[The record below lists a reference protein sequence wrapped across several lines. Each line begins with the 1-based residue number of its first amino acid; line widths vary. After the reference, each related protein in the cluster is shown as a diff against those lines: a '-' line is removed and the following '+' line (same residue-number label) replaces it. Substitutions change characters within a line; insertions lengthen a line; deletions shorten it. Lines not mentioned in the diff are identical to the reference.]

1 MTQCSAPMK
10 RIRPSAR
17 GFGVVVRCGVL
28 RLGALVLAVLLAAG
42 SAVPPCAGAAQ
53 SVQKKAAGSEGAS
66 PARGKR
72 PSALPRAAA
81 ASAAAPAATP
91 GTGPIGREQTP
102 ASEPARIRPQ
112 GQAGEAARAFAAGD
126 VATARGIWERLAA
139 EGDGQAMN
147 NLGVLYDQG
156 QGVEPDVG
164 RALHWFARAA
174 EAGNASGMSNY
185 GRMLEQGRGME
196 ANPAE
201 AARWFDLAARKG
213 QPEAQYNLGFL
224 YEHGR
229 GVPRDDAAAAAWY
242 SRAASQRQREA
253 LARLGHF
260 YRVGRGVAVNPQR
273 AVLLLYAAAME
284 GAPEAVEELRLMAGE
299 GRPAAVLFG
308 QKLDA
313 ATRAGM
319 RAALKRA
326 GAAARSEDDGKICDS
341 YDAARVVPGATEMA
355 VCYGRGADAPLAFI
369 KIDYPA
375 PDRARAQAILDMVEG
390 RFGPPSAGEGED
402 SRLWNLGG
410 TVVATQYAPTHGQM
424 SLMYM
429 VPAVYHQTRGHQT
442 RGHQTR
448 GQR

>member
-1 MTQCSAPMK
+1 MIQYPSSIRGTAPL
-10 RIRPSAR
+10 PASPGGVACR
-17 GFGVVVRCGVL
+17 GVPLFCVL
-28 RLGALVLAVLLAAG
+28 LLAALLAVG
-42 SAVPPCAGAAQ
+42 STVSPCAGAA
-53 SVQKKAAGSEGAS
+53 VQKKATGGED
-66 PARGKR
+66 
-72 PSALPRAAA
+72 AAA
-81 ASAAAPAATP
+81 ADAAA
-91 GTGPIGREQTP
+91 RERAS
-102 ASEPARIRPQ
+102 ASEPARVWPP
-112 GQAGEAARAFAAGD
+112 GPAGDAARAFAAGD
-126 VATARGIWERLAA
+126 VAAARGIWERLAA

-147 NLGVLYDQG
+147 NLGVLYDRG
-156 QGVEPDVG
+156 QGVEPDAG
-164 RALHWFARAA
+164 RALHWFAKAA

-229 GVPRDDAAAAAWY
+229 GVPKDDAAAAAWY

-253 LARLGHF
+253 LGRLGHF
-260 YRVGRGVAVNPQR
+260 YRVGRGVAANPQR

-284 GAPEAVEELRLMAGE
+284 GLPEAVEELRLMAGE
-299 GRPAAVLFG
+299 GRPPAVLFG

-313 ATRAGM
+313 ATRASM
-319 RAALKRA
+319 RAALKKA
-326 GAAARSEDDGKICDS
+326 GAAPRSEDDGRICDS

-355 VCYGRGADAPLAFI
+355 VCYGRGTDAPLAFI

-402 SRLWNLGG
+402 SRLWNLGT

-429 VPAVYHQTRGHQT
+429 VPAVYHQTL
-442 RGHQTR
+442 

>member
-1 MTQCSAPMK
+1 MIECSAPMK
-10 RIRPSAR
+10 SIRPLA
-17 GFGVVVRCGVL
+17 GVFRAALRRVL
-28 RLGALVLAVLLAAG
+28 RPGVLVLAALLAVG
-42 SAVPPCAGAAQ
+42 SATPPCAGAAQ
-53 SVQKKAAGSEGAS
+53 PAQKKAAGNEKAAIAGD
-66 PARGKR
+66 RR
-72 PSALPRAAA
+72 PSARPRAAA
-81 ASAAAPAATP
+81 ASAAAPAAAP
-91 GTGPIGREQTP
+91 GTSPIGQEQAP
-102 ASEPARIRPQ
+102 ASEPARVWPQ

-156 QGVEPDVG
+156 HGVEPDVG

-229 GVPRDDAAAAAWY
+229 GVPKDDAAAAAWY
-242 SRAASQRQREA
+242 SRAASQRQPEA
-253 LARLGHF
+253 LGRLGHF
-260 YRVGRGVAVNPQR
+260 YRVGRGVAANPQR

-284 GAPEAVEELRLMAGE
+284 GLPDAVEELRLMAGE

-319 RAALKRA
+319 RAALKKA
-326 GAAARSEDDGKICDS
+326 GAAVRSEDDGKICDS

-355 VCYGRGADAPLAFI
+355 VCYGRGADAPLAFL

-375 PDRARAQAILDMVEG
+375 PDRARAQAILHMVEG
-390 RFGPPSAGEGED
+390 RFGPPSTGEGED
-402 SRLWNLGG
+402 SRLWNLGS

-442 RGHQTR
+442 RG
-448 GQR
+448 QR

>member
-1 MTQCSAPMK
+1 MTHCPLSIQTRTAPF
-10 RIRPSAR
+10 PA
-17 GFGVVVRCGVL
+17 GFCGAVCRGVL
-28 RLGALVLAVLLAAG
+28 LAVLLAVG
-42 SAVPPCAGAAQ
+42 SASAPQADAA
-53 SVQKKAAGSEGAS
+53 VQKQAAGNEKAAVAKDRR
-66 PARGKR
+66 PAAR
-72 PSALPRAAA
+72 PSAGTRGPGAPGAA
-81 ASAAAPAATP
+81 ASASPAAAAAVPGTDATGQEPAPAP
-91 GTGPIGREQTP
+91 G
-102 ASEPARIRPQ
+102 PARIWPQ
-112 GQAGEAARAFAAGD
+112 GPAGDAARAFAAGD

-156 QGVEPDVG
+156 QGVEPDAG

-196 ANPAE
+196 SNPAE

-253 LARLGHF
+253 LGRLGHF
-260 YRVGRGVAVNPQR
+260 YRVGRGVTADPQR

-284 GAPEAVEELRLMAGE
+284 GLPEAVEELRLMAGK

-319 RAALKRA
+319 RAALKKA
-326 GAAARSEDDGKICDS
+326 GAVARSEDDGRICDS

-355 VCYGRGADAPLAFI
+355 VCYGRGADAPLAFL

-402 SRLWNLGG
+402 SRLWNLGT
-410 TVVATQYAPTHGQM
+410 TVVATQYAPTHSQM

-429 VPAVYHQTRGHQT
+429 VPAVYHQTRG
-442 RGHQTR
+442 
-448 GQR
+448 QR